1 MRLGKF
7 MKQPKKI
14 TRRIREEIE
23 QVCPDLDIM
32 NYMLQEEKK
41 DCYIIQKKGTKDLI
55 VIPRE

>member
-1 MRLGKF
+1 